1 MKADMF
7 NNRKIVKG
15 LCVFLAVLMAASVL
29 TILLNVI
36 L

>member
-1 MKADMF
+1 MF

-15 LCVFLAVLMAASVL
+15 LCVFLAVLMAGGGVVF
-29 TILLNVI
+29 LLNVI